1 LYLSIYFKGI
11 TLFKPGQF
19 AQGCWT
25 WFFICVILCFLGMLI
40 FYQLPLELYMKYVA
54 VLCLF
59 TLVACRYE
67 RNETITR
74 LLTDQKRLKDSA
86 NNINERIG
94 RYLQKGMYDSA
105 EMQKIQLGA
114 VYTRLKEIQSAIDD
128 RSK

>member
-1 LYLSIYFKGI
+1 
-11 TLFKPGQF
+11 
-19 AQGCWT
+19 
-25 WFFICVILCFLGMLI
+25 VLI
-40 FYQLPLELYMKYVA
+40 FYQLPLELYMKYLA

-94 RYLQKGMYDSA
+94 QYLQKGMYDSA

-114 VYTRLKEIQSAIDD
+114 VYTRLKEIQSSIDD